1 MRVNLKFKRSKDQSK
16 QKNQKSHKNRKILV
30 HSIRFKII
38 VLFTAAI
45 LFISLVM
52 GLLSISISRR
62 IVTQEAEKGMM
73 ALVEESSKLTQDRIE
88 NMLVVLKTMAEV
100 SEIKSMKSHEQMS
113 ALTRHLQHT
122 DFSILGILNLEE
134 NSSSVKFVD
143 GTVEDLGD
151 SDFIKKALEGETT
164 VSDIIIHGTT
174 GRPII
179 MFAAPIFRND
189 GIAGAIVGRVDA
201 AILNEMTSDITYGE
215 TGHAYM
221 IDNSGTMVA
230 HQNWDLVSSQ
240 WNPIEELHKM
250 SQTSSATNGEEV
262 DSTSSSTASGG
273 SFDQKELES
282 ISASFN
288 EMIKNRTGLGSF
300 WLNGKEYMQAYAEV
314 EGTNWIVAVAAEKSD
329 VLSALPSLTASLGIT
344 ALAVLAAGII
354 LSFFIGSSFANPI
367 ENLTR
372 ILGRVADYDLTVD
385 ENSPVFKYM
394 KRRDEVGKIAGA
406 LMKAL
411 ESFTDLLKQALAS
424 SEMVGATAEEL
435 SASVQ
440 EISSNTQNQ
449 ASNSEELSSSM
460 EEMAA
465 SINEVSS
472 NMQAAAADVRHI
484 SRNMSDIEGLVNTN
498 EGNLHR
504 IEQSLSAILESL
516 DEARKSIN
524 TISDRSQVAS
534 REAEVTV
541 TLADEGKQNL
551 DKTVTQMETI
561 QDTIDNLAEVMN
573 GLGESATQIGDITDM
588 IKDVAEQTNL
598 LALNA
603 SIEAARAGEHGK
615 GFAVVAQAIG
625 SLAEESQNAT
635 KEIAKVIRNIQAEI
649 AKAVQRSEEGTRV
662 VESGTELVKT
672 TSGSL
677 EKIFEAIQLTSEII
691 HEITDLMNT
700 QAQDINRVYE
710 SADDI
715 NNKVSDLMKAMK
727 EETESTADIN
737 QKLAS
742 LSKVIDEISE
752 AMNQQSAAAEQVTH
766 AVNEN
771 AAGIE
776 EISLSSE
783 EIARSADDLARSAQE
798 LVQQVQRFNI

>member
-1 MRVNLKFKRSKDQSK
+1 MKINFKRKK
-16 QKNQKSHKNRKILV
+16 QKNQNKQKNKNSTKFHKIQLQ
-30 HSIRFKII
+30 SIRFKVIA
-38 VLFTAAI
+38 LFSAAI
-45 LFISLVM
+45 LFVSLVI
-52 GLLSISISRR
+52 GLLGLSISRR
-62 IVTQEAEKGMM
+62 IVAQEAEKGMM
-73 ALVEESSKLTQDRIE
+73 ALAEQSAKLTQDRIE
-88 NMLVVLKTMAEV
+88 NLTAILKTLADA
-100 SEIKSMKSHEQMS
+100 SELSRMGLRSSEQMES
-113 ALTRHLQHT
+113 LKKVLEYT
-122 DFSILGILNLEE
+122 DFEMLGVLNVAAHSSSILYA
-134 NSSSVKFVD
+134 D
-143 GTVEDLGD
+143 GTVENVGESEFLNR
-151 SDFIKKALEGETT
+151 AAEGETV
-164 VSDIIIHGTT
+164 VSDLVIHSGT
-174 GRPII
+174 GEPVV
-179 MFAAPIFRND
+179 MFATPITEGEN
-189 GIAGAIVGRVDA
+189 IVGVLVGRMNGIVLSE
-201 AILNEMTSDITYGE
+201 ITSDITYGA

-221 IDNSGTMVA
+221 VNQNGIIVA
-230 HQNWDLVSSQ
+230 HQDRDLVSGR
-240 WNPIEELHKM
+240 WNPADELRRIET
-250 SQTSSATNGEEV
+250 SQAGEGV
-262 DSTSSSTASGG
+262 DSVSSSTAEGG
-273 SFDQKELES
+273 AFKREELES
-282 ISASFN
+282 ISAAFD
-288 EMIKNRTGLGSF
+288 EMLEKKTGLSSF
-300 WLNGKEYMQAYAEV
+300 LMDGKEYMQAYTEV
-314 EGTNWIVAVAAEKSD
+314 EGTNWILAVTAEKSD
-329 VLSALPSLTASLGIT
+329 VLASLPGLTNSLVIT
-344 ALAVLAAGII
+344 GLAVLAAGII

-798 LVQQVQRFNI
+798 LVQQVQRFKI